1 MKWDGRKNYRQEL
14 VWTRGLAHWISTQ
27 MVFDFGR
34 STSPG
39 SFPWQELTVSS
50 RGLHGTKCNG
60 YLMGEII
67 VDQTGFRTLDLLLGA
82 LTTELFGLI
91 IWIGLNITVVIY
103 MLGIETLDLTISVQ
117 TFIICHYYN
126 TFTRFL
132 DN

>member
-1 MKWDGRKNYRQEL
+1 MGWEKEL
-14 VWTRGLAHWISTQ
+14 QTRTCLNLGSGSLNL
-27 MVFDFGR
+27 R

-91 IWIGLNITVVIY
+91 I
-103 MLGIETLDLTISVQ
+103 
-117 TFIICHYYN
+117 
-126 TFTRFL
+126 
-132 DN
+132 